1 MTQSVDF
8 NLIEN
13 NLNYI
18 LGEMRAQPEVSQ
30 YYPMDGI
37 SYFDHLSQMGE
48 FIDEAGEYGLA
59 YECMVGALEIF
70 PFKLTGL
77 AAIKLLEV
85 GLLMGFKSDQEVDR
99 LFDRRLI

>member
-1 MTQSVDF
+1 
-8 NLIEN
+8 
-13 NLNYI
+13 
-18 LGEMRAQPEVSQ
+18 
-30 YYPMDGI
+30 
-37 SYFDHLSQMGE
+37 
-48 FIDEAGEYGLA
+48 
-59 YECMVGALEIF
+59 MVLRMSAWWGALEIF